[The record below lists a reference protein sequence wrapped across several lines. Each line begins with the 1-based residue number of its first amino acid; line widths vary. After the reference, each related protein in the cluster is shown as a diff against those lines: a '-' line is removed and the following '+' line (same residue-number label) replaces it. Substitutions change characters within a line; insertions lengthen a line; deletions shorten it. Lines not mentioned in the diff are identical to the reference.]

1 MTWDMTIASGPAPE
15 YGKNLI
21 FIKSGL
27 VEPIYGSAY
36 EVSVLV
42 DDNPADFAGAL
53 EVMAKAL
60 RRKVAA
66 FSL

>member
-1 MTWDMTIASGPAPE
+1 MTWDMTIASGPSPE

-21 FIKSGL
+21 FVKSGL

-42 DDNPADFAGAL
+42 DDNPSDFACAL
-53 EVMAKAL
+53 EAIAQAL
-60 RRKVAA
+60 RRKTAS